1 MKKIIFSLAIGLFAC
16 VSAVS
21 AQPRPVDKTST
32 ASTKQTGNRTKISSV
47 EARYEGGIFGYGE
60 REKGT
65 LKFDDEN
72 ERLVFY
78 SKDDKNKEL
87 FSIPYKAILVIAP
100 SNKKVQSG
108 AGRAVGS
115 APILGAGILG
125 SYMKKK
131 KNYLVIQ
138 YRDPDVD
145 VQGTTS
151 FLIDTD
157 ELLESAIYSLGEKA
171 GMTPR
176 GDAYYRP
183 AERKT
188 TL

>member
-1 MKKIIFSLAIGLFAC
+1 MKKLIFSLAIGLFAC
-16 VSAVS
+16 VSIAS
-21 AQPRPVDKTST
+21 AQLRPVEKD
-32 ASTKQTGNRTKISSV
+32 STKTNQNANRNKISSV
-47 EARYEGGIFGYGE
+47 EARYEGGIFGYSE

-65 LKFDDEN
+65 LRFDDEN
-72 ERLVFY
+72 ERLVFL

-108 AGRAVGS
+108 AGRTVGAV
-115 APILGAGILG
+115 PVLGAGILG

-131 KNYLVIQ
+131 KNYLIIQ

-145 VQGTTS
+145 VQGTTN

-157 ELLESAIYSLGEKA
+157 ELLESVIYSLGEKA

-183 AERKT
+183 IERKT

>member
-1 MKKIIFSLAIGLFAC
+1 MKNLIFSLVLGLFAC
-16 VSAVS
+16 VSIIS

-32 ASTKQTGNRTKISSV
+32 ATTKQTVNRNKISSV

-72 ERLVFY
+72 ERLVFFG
-78 SKDDKNKEL
+78 KENGKEL
-87 FSIPYKAILVIAP
+87 FSIPYKAMLIVAP

-138 YRDPDVD
+138 YRDQDVD
-145 VQGTTS
+145 VQGTTN

-157 ELLESAIYSLGEKA
+157 ELLESVVNTLGEKA

-176 GDAYYRP
+176 GDAFYRP
-183 AERKT
+183 IERKT

>member
-1 MKKIIFSLAIGLFAC
+1 MKKLIFSLICGLF
-16 VSAVS
+16 VFISAVS
-21 AQPRPVDKTST
+21 AQPRPMDKSSATSN
-32 ASTKQTGNRTKISSV
+32 KQISRVSSV
-47 EARYEGGIFGYGE
+47 EARYEGGMFGYSE

-65 LKFDDEN
+65 IKFDDEN
-72 ERLVFY
+72 ERLVFFG
-78 SKDDKNKEL
+78 KENGKEL
-87 FSIPYKAILVIAP
+87 FSIPYKAMLVVAP
-100 SNKKVQSG
+100 SAKKIQSG

-125 SYMKKK
+125 GFMNKK

-138 YRDPDVD
+138 FRDQDVD

-157 ELLESAIYSLGEKA
+157 ELLEKIVFSLGEKA
-171 GMTPR
+171 GMTQR

-183 AERKT
+183 IERKT

>member
-1 MKKIIFSLAIGLFAC
+1 MKKLIFSLALGLFAG
-16 VSAVS
+16 VSIIS

-32 ASTKQTGNRTKISSV
+32 KTNQTVNRTKISSV
-47 EARYEGGIFGYGE
+47 EARYEGGIFGYSE

-65 LKFDDEN
+65 IKFDDEN
-72 ERLVFY
+72 ERLVFF
-78 SKDDKNKEL
+78 SKEDNKEL
-87 FSIPYKAILVIAP
+87 FSIPYKAILVVAP
-100 SNKKVQSG
+100 SNRKVQSG

-138 YRDPDVD
+138 YRDQDVD

-157 ELLESAIYSLGEKA
+157 ELLESVIYSLGEKA

-176 GDAYYRP
+176 GDAYFRP
-183 AERKT
+183 IERKT
-188 TL
+188 IL

>member
-1 MKKIIFSLAIGLFAC
+1 MKNLLFSLVLGLFAC
-16 VSAVS
+16 VSIIS
-21 AQPRPVDKTST
+21 AQPRPVDKTSPT
-32 ASTKQTGNRTKISSV
+32 TTKQTVNRNKISSV

-72 ERLVFY
+72 ERLVFF
-78 SKDDKNKEL
+78 DKVNGNEL
-87 FSIPYKAILVIAP
+87 FSIPYKAMLVVAP

-108 AGRAVGS
+108 AGRTVGAV
-115 APILGAGILG
+115 PILGAGILG

-131 KNYLVIQ
+131 KNYLIIQ

-145 VQGTTS
+145 VQGTAS

-157 ELLESAIYSLGEKA
+157 ELLESVIYSLGEKA

-176 GDAYYRP
+176 GNAYYRP
-183 AERKT
+183 IERKT